1 LIASANGYKAIFFD
15 LDGTLRHTVPLG
27 SDIFT
32 EKAIE
37 LGLPVSEDTQRETGR
52 WEHYYWA
59 QSSELQ
65 RDIAKFDGNDN
76 DHAFWNNYAQR
87 RLEKLGATAEQV
99 DTFHPLINQHMMNEY
114 DPKNWVPP
122 ELYEVLPAL
131 RTAGYTLAVL
141 SNRRTP
147 FMETMVELDLDQYFD
162 QIMAAGDIGSWK
174 PDPKVFDQLLTH
186 FNLAP
191 EETVYV
197 GDNYYAD
204 VVGARNAGL
213 MPVLYDPRCIFP
225 DADCTRIT
233 SFNELADNL

>member
-1 LIASANGYKAIFFD
+1 MISTANGYKAIFFD

-37 LGLPVSEDTQRETGR
+37 LGLPISEEKHRETGR

-59 QSSELQ
+59 QSSELK
-65 RDIAKFDGNDN
+65 RDIAKFEGNDN
-76 DHAFWNNYAQR
+76 DHAFWKNYAQL
-87 RLEKLGATAEQV
+87 RLEKLGATSEQV
-99 DTFHPLINQHMMNEY
+99 DTFHPLINKHMMNEY

-122 ELYEVLPAL
+122 ELYKVLPAL

-174 PDPKVFDQLLTH
+174 PDPRVFDQLLAH

-213 MPVLYDPRCIFP
+213 MPVLYDPRGIFP

-233 SFNELADNL
+233 SFNELADIL

>member
-1 LIASANGYKAIFFD
+1 MISTANGYKAIFFD

-37 LGLPVSEDTQRETGR
+37 LGLPISEEKHRETGR

-59 QSSELQ
+59 QSPELK
-65 RDIAKFDGNDN
+65 RDMAKFERNDN
-76 DHAFWNNYAQR
+76 DHAFWKNYAQL
-87 RLEKLGATAEQV
+87 RLEKLGATPEQV
-99 DTFHPLINQHMMNEY
+99 DTFHPLINKHMMNEY

-174 PDPKVFDQLLTH
+174 PDPRVFDQLLAH

-213 MPVLYDPRCIFP
+213 MPVLYDPRGIFP

-233 SFNELADNL
+233 SFTELADIL